1 MPRTLVI
8 DDDPQLQALIGAGG
22 GDEYCFAHSDDEAL
36 EILSRDQD
44 IDIALVAIDGDNI
57 GGMGLFR
64 RLKGERLRIPRIAL
78 TTGTDLAVIRRAMNE
93 GAVDFLTKPVSIG
106 LRSVGWPD
114 YEVEAVTAARV
125 AGQPDEAIRA
135 LVNKLHAQRAE
146 RFEALTQTVA
156 HA

>member
-1 MPRTLVI
+1 M
-8 DDDPQLQALIGAGG
+8 
-22 GDEYCFAHSDDEAL
+22 
-36 EILSRDQD
+36 
-44 IDIALVAIDGDNI
+44 AIWRIRKVTANSGYQSKTSVYNAI
-57 GGMGLFR
+57 QSGL
-64 RLKGERLRIPRIAL
+64 
-78 TTGTDLAVIRRAMNE
+78 
-93 GAVDFLTKPVSIG
+93 LTKPVAIG

>member
-1 MPRTLVI
+1 MSNNKQGRPRW
-8 DDDPQLQALIGAGG
+8 QFCESAGSLQSRAIGPKTSVYNAVQAG
-22 GDEYCFAHSDDEAL
+22 L
-36 EILSRDQD
+36 
-44 IDIALVAIDGDNI
+44 
-57 GGMGLFR
+57 
-64 RLKGERLRIPRIAL
+64 
-78 TTGTDLAVIRRAMNE
+78 
-93 GAVDFLTKPVSIG
+93 LTKPVSIG

>member
-1 MPRTLVI
+1 MAMLRNYGVRVVTGYKSKTSVYNAV
-8 DDDPQLQALIGAGG
+8 QA
-22 GDEYCFAHSDDEAL
+22 
-36 EILSRDQD
+36 
-44 IDIALVAIDGDNI
+44 
-57 GGMGLFR
+57 GL
-64 RLKGERLRIPRIAL
+64 
-78 TTGTDLAVIRRAMNE
+78 
-93 GAVDFLTKPVSIG
+93 LTKPVSIG

>member
-1 MPRTLVI
+1 MAILRICEVTAISGHRSKTSVYNAV
-8 DDDPQLQALIGAGG
+8 QA
-22 GDEYCFAHSDDEAL
+22 
-36 EILSRDQD
+36 
-44 IDIALVAIDGDNI
+44 
-57 GGMGLFR
+57 GLF
-64 RLKGERLRIPRIAL
+64 
-78 TTGTDLAVIRRAMNE
+78 
-93 GAVDFLTKPVSIG
+93 TKPVAIG

>member
-1 MPRTLVI
+1 MAIWRIRKVTEITGHRSKTSVYNAV
-8 DDDPQLQALIGAGG
+8 QA
-22 GDEYCFAHSDDEAL
+22 
-36 EILSRDQD
+36 
-44 IDIALVAIDGDNI
+44 
-57 GGMGLFR
+57 GL
-64 RLKGERLRIPRIAL
+64 
-78 TTGTDLAVIRRAMNE
+78 
-93 GAVDFLTKPVSIG
+93 LTKPVSIG

-146 RFEALTQTVA
+146 RFEALTQTAA

>member
-1 MPRTLVI
+1 MPVQSPPCPTT
-8 DDDPQLQALIGAGG
+8 DKGG
-22 GDEYCFAHSDDEAL
+22 QDGNFANLRGHCNHGPSV
-36 EILSRDQD
+36 Q
-44 IDIALVAIDGDNI
+44 NI
-57 GGMGLFR
+57 GFNAVQAGL
-64 RLKGERLRIPRIAL
+64 
-78 TTGTDLAVIRRAMNE
+78 
-93 GAVDFLTKPVSIG
+93 LTKPVSIG

-135 LVNKLHAQRAE
+135 LVHKLHAQRAE

>member
-1 MPRTLVI
+1 M
-8 DDDPQLQALIGAGG
+8 
-22 GDEYCFAHSDDEAL
+22 
-36 EILSRDQD
+36 
-44 IDIALVAIDGDNI
+44 AI
-57 GGMGLFR
+57 
-64 RLKGERLRIPRIAL
+64 LRICGVTAI
-78 TTGTDLAVIRRAMNE
+78 TGHRSKTSVYNAVQA
-93 GAVDFLTKPVSIG
+93 GLLTKPVPIG

-135 LVNKLHAQRAE
+135 LVHKLHAQRAE

>member
-1 MPRTLVI
+1 M
-8 DDDPQLQALIGAGG
+8 
-22 GDEYCFAHSDDEAL
+22 
-36 EILSRDQD
+36 
-44 IDIALVAIDGDNI
+44 AIW
-57 GGMGLFR
+57 R
-64 RLKGERLRIPRIAL
+64 
-78 TTGTDLAVIRRAMNE
+78 IRRVTANS
-93 GAVDFLTKPVSIG
+93 GYQSKTSVYNAIQAGLLTKPVAIG